1 MRNMDVLKRDKI
13 DNVDSIKVIIKKSK
27 RKIIIRW

>member
-1 MRNMDVLKRDKI
+1 MDVLKRDKI